1 VDGLTP
7 LPIQDGVGMSI
18 KMIERYCRFA
28 DKKGDA
34 MTTLITAAE
43 RKKDAGSLKSYSAEP
58 KKLRKSN
65 LQHYGPNTTAC
76 MMRPGSNVN
85 TPAMTSA
92 PMKRDTM
99 ASRCLRSA

>member
-1 VDGLTP
+1 
-7 LPIQDGVGMSI
+7 MSI

-28 DKKGDA
+28 DKKITA
-34 MTTLITAAE
+34 MATLITAGE
-43 RKKDAGSLKSYSAEP
+43 TEDGRRIVKSYSAERI
-58 KKLRKSN
+58 KLRKCN
-65 LQHYGPNTTAC
+65 VWHYGPNTTAC

-99 ASRCLRSA
+99 ASRCLRTA